1 MIDEETANEPLDDDV
16 FNDEKILGRG
26 LTKKLERSFSVFEDL
41 EIMDEVAATDP
52 AEAEDGNP
60 RPDQTR
66 KLERK
71 SSSLALV
78 QFTQSISAINSLVI
92 GVR

>member
-1 MIDEETANEPLDDDV
+1 MIDEETTTEPLDDDV
-16 FNDEKILGRG
+16 FNEEKTSEIG
-26 LTKKLERSFSVFEDL
+26 LTKKLERSFSVVEDL
-41 EIMDEVAATDP
+41 DEVAAPDP
-52 AEAEDGNP
+52 SEAVEGNP
-60 RPDQTR
+60 RPDQKR

>member
-16 FNDEKILGRG
+16 SNDEKIPGRG
-26 LTKKLERSFSVFEDL
+26 LTKKLERSFSVVEDL
-41 EIMDEVAATDP
+41 ENMDEVAAPDP
-52 AEAEDGNP
+52 SEAIEGNP
-60 RPDQTR
+60 RPDQKR
-66 KLERK
+66 KLERQ